1 MLSGGSKGNIGKKM
15 VSSNHELFRLKIKLK
30 FYESSI
36 WKKFT
41 GVDLSSKIDVFKS
54 LCSVTWLVFYKRK
67 TNKNNEKG
75 DFKMSVFDY

>member
-1 MLSGGSKGNIGKKM
+1 M

-30 FYESSI
+30 FPESSI

-41 GVDLSSKIDVFKS
+41 EVDLSSKIDVFKS
-54 LCSVTWLVFYKRK
+54 LCSVTWLVFYKSK

-75 DFKMSVFDY
+75 DFKMSVFDC